1 MPRTK
6 GALNKPKKLT
16 HTEKQIK
23 RQEEI
28 PERHKQIKNNIIQ
41 NKNTV
46 EVKNPCTSC
55 GDNKTL
61 GFYTSFNPTQKE
73 LGRLWI
79 CKKCLEEE
87 YQKYLAKY
95 EDGRLALYYLCRKF
109 DIFFAS
115 SAYEGA
121 LNNTAK
127 LGWSI
132 VASYFKQINSFR
144 DENYMAKNGYG
155 NCFDQ
160 SFEFLDRV
168 NMPVVQAQTEEVV
181 ETVKYVRKDV
191 RELSQEDIQN
201 EKDVIRLLGYD
212 PFENEHPNDRKFLF
226 NKLID
231 FLDSD
236 TLLDNFKKPIVLEI
250 VKSFNQIEKINQ
262 ALALIEVDEIA
273 ESINDVKSLMTAKN
287 TTLTS
292 VLAMAKDNGIS
303 VNYSNN
309 KSKGAGTLTGIIKE
323 LQEKGVHDAEV
334 NLYDIETCDGMKQV
348 ADISNRSIM
357 EQLVLNENDYTD
369 MIKDQRLLIQELDD
383 KSKKNEEENRL
394 LKVKMK
400 QIETFLKENKIG
412 YES

>member
-1 MPRTK
+1 MARPK
-6 GALNKPKKLT
+6 GSVNKKKT
-16 HTEKQIK
+16 TIKPQIIEPEKHIK
-23 RQEEI
+23 SNI
-28 PERHKQIKNNIIQ
+28 KQT
-41 NKNTV
+41 KNTI
-46 EVKNPCTSC
+46 EIKNPCTCC

-61 GFYTSFNPTQKE
+61 GFNTSFNPMLKE

-79 CKKCLEEE
+79 CKKCLEDE

-121 LNNTAK
+121 VNNSAK

-155 NCFDQ
+155 VCFDE

-168 NMPVVQAQTEEVV
+168 NLPVSEVKSEEIDIK
-181 ETVKYVRKDV
+181 EDKSNEKKNKKK
-191 RELSQEDIQN
+191 LSKEDIQN

-212 PFENEHPNDRKFLF
+212 PFENEHTDDRKFLF
-226 NKLID
+226 NKLVD

-236 TLLDNFKKPIVLEI
+236 TLLDNFKLPIVIEI
-250 VKSFNQIEKINQ
+250 VKSFGQIEKINQ
-262 ALALIEVDEIA
+262 ALANIA
-273 ESINDVKSLMTAKN
+273 VENIASSVADVKNLMMTKSS
-287 TTLTS
+287 TLGS
-292 VLAMAKDNGIS
+292 ILAMAKDNGIS

-323 LQEKGVHDAEV
+323 LQEKGVHSAAV

-348 ADISNRSIM
+348 ADISNRSILD
-357 EQLVLNENDYTD
+357 QLNLNEGDYVD
-369 MIKDQRLLIQELDD
+369 MLKMQRELIQTLDD
-383 KSKKNEEENRL
+383 KSKKFEEENRV
-394 LKVKMK
+394 LKVKMS
-400 QIETFLKENKIG
+400 QIEKHLKENKNKA
-412 YES
+412 